1 MYNLLLLLDHVKK
14 EMKNDLLKKLLIDI
28 IIIKKNIP
36 IIIGIS

>member
-28 IIIKKNIP
+28 IIIKNNIP